1 MACPID
7 EWRRRQPDLPS
18 RSEAIRRLV
27 ELGLK
32 VKSKWQDRLEFY
44 RLVRLAELFLASFS
58 TKGRLSPAT
67 EARSWNDIREFDSSR
82 KDTHWDGESWR
93 GIGNPLGYVHRRQ

>member
-1 MACPID
+1 MRAIKSVVACSICGPRRKLEVACPID

-67 EARSWNDIREFDSSR
+67 EARR
-82 KDTHWDGESWR
+82 
-93 GIGNPLGYVHRRQ
+93 